1 MKEYRFVGSW
11 DEGASMS
18 IKAKS
23 MEIYEVGD
31 SKDANTALFEMDLEY
46 IGGQSVEEIVDI

>member
-1 MKEYRFVGSW
+1 
-11 DEGASMS
+11 MS